1 MSDLNITVPVTTP
14 QPVVIRGDWQ
24 SNYSF
29 LDDPKSKT
37 VKVNIYPRA
46 QVIGKAAIPDFAGVP
61 KDATHLG
68 IAARPAVPAVEAVVP
83 TQAIQFILWSGATYD
98 AMQAMNNGES
108 YGTSDLNA
116 AIADFLTKQ
125 KAS

>member
-1 MSDLNITVPVTTP
+1 MSDLNITVPITTP
-14 QPVVIRGDWQ
+14 RPIVIRGDWA

-29 LDDPKSKT
+29 IDDPKSKT
-37 VKVNIYPRA
+37 VKVNIYSRA
-46 QVIGKAAIPDFAGVP
+46 QVIGKPAMAAFAGVP

-68 IAARPAVPAVEAVVP
+68 IDARPAVEAVAATNSLQFVLWAG
-83 TQAIQFILWSGATYD
+83 AIYD
-98 AMQAMNNGES
+98 EKQSMNNGES

-116 AIADFLTKQ
+116 AIADFLTQQ